1 MTYDMLIANRGPIED
16 LVGLEVVGRAAR
28 LVLIENLND
37 EIDRVQE
44 RWSAADAVFE
54 DAGHDVGVTALGVEY
69 IEDLNVFQGPHKSL
83 MAAPMTRFPN
93 VSVTGYATR
102 PGPGD
107 QLQGVHRLLEVSLL
121 AEICVAAGP
130 VDDPDVGD
138 SLFCETLVHR
148 RIERTSEA
156 VLATLGRRQ
165 DMLGTINRL
174 GEPRGGIVN
183 QSWTKKTAG
192 GASQTF
198 ILHGARFQYAPT
210 RLSARYESR

>member
-1 MTYDMLIANRGPIED
+1 MTYDMLVANRGPIED
-16 LVGLEVVGRAAR
+16 LIGLEVVGRAAR
-28 LVLIENLND
+28 LVLIEGLNG

-44 RWSAADAVFE
+44 RWASADAIFE
-54 DAGHDVGVTALGVEY
+54 EAGHDVGVTEHGVDYVEGAN
-69 IEDLNVFQGPHKSL
+69 IFQGPHKSL

-93 VSVTGYATR
+93 VSVTGYAMR

-107 QLQGVHRLLEVSLL
+107 PMQDVHRLLEVGLL
-121 AEICVAAGP
+121 VEVCVAAGP

-165 DMLGTINRL
+165 DLLGTVLRL
-174 GEPRGGIVN
+174 GEARGGIVDK
-183 QSWTKKTAG
+183 SWTKKTAG
-192 GASQTF
+192 GAGQTF